1 MRVARE
7 LHQPLAVVLEYP
19 QSELDMWYLVFERE
33 YYELNPEEKPTTIST
48 AMNYLGE
55 GTVRHRK
62 KGEKA
67 KLSGKIKE

>member
-1 MRVARE
+1 
-7 LHQPLAVVLEYP
+7 
-19 QSELDMWYLVFERE
+19 MWYLVFERE
-33 YYELNPEEKPTTIST
+33 YYELNPEEKPTSIST

-62 KGEKA
+62 KGERA